1 MDDFSILSNAHPDYI
16 DTLYKDYLKDPNS
29 VEKEWSNFFKGY
41 DLANKFN
48 DANAGTANTS
58 TLSSTDADFVSPK
71 EFKVLKLISGYR
83 NKAHLV
89 ADTNP
94 LRTRKDRHADLDLHY
109 FGLDENDL
117 EIEFYAGKEMGLGR
131 TKLKD
136 IIARLKQI
144 YCRTIGWEYNY
155 VLDREERAWLREQI
169 EHGYVAYE
177 HPLEK
182 KKRILSKLNES
193 EVYEKFL
200 GTKYLGQK
208 RFSLEGGE
216 STIPALDAMINVA
229 ANHGVQEVVIGMAHR
244 GRLNVLVNILNKTY
258 EEVFSEFEG
267 ISPDNL
273 SVGTGDVKY
282 HLGYSSQYDTMDGKE
297 VYIKLMPNPSHLE
310 AVNPVVQG
318 YCRAKADA
326 IYESDY
332 DKILPITIHGDA
344 AIAGQGIVYEVLQ
357 MQDLEGYTVGGTL
370 HFVINNQIGF
380 TTDFDDARSSNYCTS
395 IASTLQCPV
404 FHVNG
409 DDVECVTYVAELAAE
424 YRQRF
429 NKDVFIDM
437 VCYRKWGH
445 NEGDDPSYTQPQ
457 MYKLIKNHVGVRD
470 LYQQKLYDLGMAE
483 AEFAK
488 KMEEEFW
495 SELQARLNNYKQTE
509 RKYKLQPTE
518 IAWQALRKA
527 TPEDFVS
534 SPETKISKDNLV
546 KIIKALVRVPDGFTP
561 LKKIQQYL
569 DQRRVL
575 MRENNSVDW
584 AAAELL
590 AYGSILLDGKDVR
603 LSGEDVKRG
612 TFSHRHAC
620 LYDENT
626 DEEYNRLSDIAE
638 GEKQG
643 KFHIYNSH
651 LSEYGVLGFEF
662 GYSLPWPTTLTIWE
676 AQFGD
681 FDNGA
686 QIIIDQFIATC
697 ETKWNR
703 QSELVLLLPH
713 GYEGAGPE
721 HSSARLERFLQL
733 CGELNMVVT
742 NITSPANF
750 FHALRRQVTWPFRK
764 PMINMS
770 PKSLLRHPKCVDDIT
785 KIHEGKF
792 QEIIDDEN
800 TVIANE
806 VKKVLFCTGKVYYDL
821 LAKKDADNRTDVA
834 IVRMEQIYP
843 VAELQI
849 DAIIKKYT
857 KATFHWVQE
866 EPLNMGAWGFL
877 LLNYNKAKYLQC
889 IARPQAASPAT
900 GFSKLHEKEQKA
912 LVELAFG

>member
-1 MDDFSILSNAHPDYI
+1 MDDFSIISNAHPDYI
-16 DTLYKDYLKDPNS
+16 DNLYKDYLKDPNS
-29 VEKEWSNFFKGY
+29 VEKEWSIFFKGY
-41 DLANKFN
+41 DLANKYSDSN
-48 DANAGTANTS
+48 PNHSNES
-58 TLSSTDADFVSPK
+58 TNSDFVSPK

-83 NKAHLV
+83 NKGHLV
-89 ADTNP
+89 ANTNP
-94 LRTRKDRHADLDLHY
+94 LRTRKDRHADLDLSY
-109 FGLDENDL
+109 FGLDESDL
-117 EIEFYAGKEMGLGR
+117 EIEFYAGKEMGMGR
-131 TKLKD
+131 AKLKD

-177 HPLEK
+177 HPIEK
-182 KKRILSKLNES
+182 KKRILAKLNES

-229 ANHGVQEVVIGMAHR
+229 ANHGVEEVVLGMAHR
-244 GRLNVLVNILNKTY
+244 GRLNILVNILNKTY

-332 DKILPITIHGDA
+332 DRILPITIHGDSA
-344 AIAGQGIVYEVLQ
+344 VAGQGIVYEVLQ
-357 MQDLEGYTVGGTL
+357 MQNLEGYTVGGTI

-518 IAWQALRKA
+518 IAWKALRKA
-527 TPEDFVS
+527 TPEDFEY

-546 KIIKALVRVPDGFTP
+546 KIIKALIKVPDGFTP
-561 LKKIQQYL
+561 LKKIQHYL
-569 DQRRVL
+569 DHRRIL

-584 AAAELL
+584 AAAELI

-626 DEEYNRLSDIAE
+626 DAEYNRLNFISED
-638 GEKQG
+638 EKQG
-643 KFHIYNSH
+643 RFFIYNSH

-662 GYSLPWPTTLTIWE
+662 GYSLAWPTTLTIWE

-686 QIIIDQFIATC
+686 QIIIDQFIASC
-697 ETKWNR
+697 ETKWNK

-750 FHALRRQVTWPFRK
+750 FHLLRRQVTWPFRK
-764 PMINMS
+764 PLINMS
-770 PKSLLRHPKCVDDIT
+770 PKSLLRHPKCVDDIS

-800 TVIANE
+800 TLQANE
-806 VKKVLFCTGKVYYDL
+806 VKKALFCSGKVYYDL
-821 LAKKDADNRTDVA
+821 LAKKEADNRTDVA

-843 VAELQI
+843 VAEKQI

-857 KATFHWVQE
+857 KASFHWVQE
-866 EPLNMGAWGFL
+866 EPINMGAWGFL

-900 GFSKLHEKEQKA
+900 GFSKLHEREQKA
-912 LVELAFG
+912 LVELAFS